1 VAASCQSFEGRVRV
15 FIARERQ
22 RDLLKEI
29 QDAAVAAAQVSH
41 DKRSEAMQWLGPS
54 QGWSEPFSV
63 LRPARL

>member
-1 VAASCQSFEGRVRV
+1 MRV